1 MEPVRKTF
9 NSENDFPFFL
19 AYKDTKT
26 PNREL
31 PDHLHDWYEIVYV
44 YQGKGTFFIDQN
56 LFQVEQGDIIT
67 IPGNT
72 IHRAVPAAENLITS
86 TAIFFSPALLQRS
99 VFWDSQSYLR
109 LFEEGR
115 ARKNYRYQLDQK
127 KCAQLEAYI
136 DQLWEEVREKRIDQR
151 QVLALLL
158 QQILVFLNRNCL
170 KNDSDTKNNAGIG
183 PEWINRVLD
192 YIELN
197 LGNELELTD
206 LAKKAAVSP
215 AHFSRVFKELIGINV
230 TEYITTKR
238 IIMAKDLL
246 REKNENIA
254 LIAEQ
259 CGFNSMPHFYRTF
272 KRFTSRTPAEYR
284 FHLKEMSPNFADCG
298 HFPMYSNPP
307 LMWKEIADF
316 QKCTED
322 KIRDK

>member
-9 NSENDFPFFL
+9 DSENDFPFFL

-72 IHRAVPAAENLITS
+72 IHRVIPTAENLITS

-115 ARKNYRYQLDQK
+115 GRKNYRHRLEQK
-127 KCAQLEAYI
+127 NRAQLEVYI
-136 DQLWEEVREKRIDQR
+136 DQLWEEEKEKRIDQR
-151 QVLALLL
+151 QMLALLL
-158 QQILVFLNRNCL
+158 QQILLFLNRNCL
-170 KNDSDTKNNAGIG
+170 KSERVVYNNAG
-183 PEWINRVLD
+183 PVWINQVLD

-197 LGNELELTD
+197 LENELELNN
-206 LAKKAAVSP
+206 LAKIAAVSP
-215 AHFSRVFKELIGINV
+215 AHFSRVFKKLIGINV

-238 IIMAKDLL
+238 IIMAKNLL
-246 REKNENIA
+246 QEQKENIA

-272 KRFTSRTPAEYR
+272 KRLTSVTPAAYR
-284 FHLKEMSPNFADCG
+284 SSFA
-298 HFPMYSNPP
+298 
-307 LMWKEIADF
+307 K
-316 QKCTED
+316 
-322 KIRDK
+322 

>member
-9 NSENDFPFFL
+9 DSENDFPFFL

-56 LFQVEQGDIIT
+56 LFQAEQGDIIT

-72 IHRAVPAAENLITS
+72 IHRVIPTAENLITS
-86 TAIFFSPALLQRS
+86 TAIFFSPVLLQRS

-115 ARKNYRYQLDQK
+115 GRKHYRHRLEQK
-127 KCAQLEAYI
+127 NRAQLEMYI
-136 DQLWEEVREKRIDQR
+136 DQLWEEEKEKRIDQR
-151 QVLALLL
+151 QMLALLL
-158 QQILVFLNRNCL
+158 QQILLFLNRNCL
-170 KNDSDTKNNAGIG
+170 KSERVGPHNAG
-183 PEWINRVLD
+183 PVWINQVLD

-197 LGNELELTD
+197 LENELELNN
-206 LAKKAAVSP
+206 LAKIAAVSP
-215 AHFSRVFKELIGINV
+215 AHFSRVFKKLIGMNV

-238 IIMAKDLL
+238 IIMAKNLL
-246 REKNENIA
+246 QKQKENIA

-272 KRFTSRTPAEYR
+272 KRLTSVTPAAYR
-284 FHLKEMSPNFADCG
+284 SSFA
-298 HFPMYSNPP
+298 
-307 LMWKEIADF
+307 K
-316 QKCTED
+316 
-322 KIRDK
+322 